1 MRPSRDTWRWRP
13 RHRICQPPSR
23 NQSIPAQRTTA
34 RARPSCDRLRG
45 SLRSGD
51 MSPREGRAPARP
63 LPPCRFR
70 SSGSS
75 TLPRRPAVAENCD
88 PPATRGDGALAIVSA
103 NRLPEISPF
112 PRNAR
117 RRGRRRHGKSSNARM
132 AKRNRKSKIMNRN
145 YQLPTTNCQLKKAK
159 GDAPRASPP
168 DTGGASTTHTLVEVA
183 GFEPAT
189 SCLQSRR
196 STS

>member
-1 MRPSRDTWRWRP
+1 MAVGSGQLAVGSWQWAVGSGQVVAGSGLRALGGQVAALPYTWRWRP

-23 NQSIPAQRTTA
+23 NQSIPAQRTTTGA
-34 RARPSCDRLRG
+34 S
-45 SLRSGD
+45 
-51 MSPREGRAPARP
+51 SPREGRAPARP

-75 TLPRRPAVAENCD
+75 TLPRRPAVAEDCD

-103 NRLPEISPF
+103 NRPPEISPF

-132 AKRNRKSKIMNRN
+132 AKCKRNRKSKTMNRKFPLPTTHCPPQPAN
-145 YQLPTTNCQLKKAK
+145 CQLPTTN
-159 GDAPRASPP
+159 
-168 DTGGASTTHTLVEVA
+168 
-183 GFEPAT
+183 
-189 SCLQSRR
+189 
-196 STS
+196 

>member
-1 MRPSRDTWRWRP
+1 MCNGRDALLRVRWP
-13 RHRICQPPSR
+13 H
-23 NQSIPAQRTTA
+23 AVFG
-34 RARPSCDRLRG
+34 RAGAHDGEAHPSCDRLRG

-75 TLPRRPAVAENCD
+75 TLPRRPAVAENCG

-117 RRGRRRHGKSSNARM
+117 RRGRRRHGKSANARM
-132 AKRNRKSKIMNRN
+132 ARRNRKPKIMNRKFT
-145 YQLPTTNCQLKKAK
+145 LPAANCQLATGNCKKRK
-159 GDAPRASPP
+159 GTPRGHPLLTRA
-168 DTGGASTTHTLVEVA
+168 A
-183 GFEPAT
+183 
-189 SCLQSRR
+189 LQIPTRWWR
-196 STS
+196 

>member
-23 NQSIPAQRTTA
+23 NQPIPAQRTTT
-34 RARPSCDRLRG
+34 G
-45 SLRSGD
+45 V
-51 MSPREGRAPARP
+51 RP
-63 LPPCRFR
+63 LLRPLARLTSFGGYVATGGTR
-70 SSGSS
+70 SRAS
-75 TLPRRPAVAENCD
+75 VATMPFSVERELD

-103 NRLPEISPF
+103 NRLPGISPF

-117 RRGRRRHGKSSNARM
+117 RRGRRRHGKSANARM
-132 AKRNRKSKIMNRN
+132 ARRNRKPKIMNRKFT
-145 YQLPTTNCQLKKAK
+145 LPAANCQLQKAK

-168 DTGGASTTHTLVEVA
+168 DTGGASDTHTLVEVA